1 VSTATLE
8 RTEGATIAPAAPLTT
23 SEQDSLIAL
32 AASTQKV
39 ERRRW
44 NGRFPVGARAWSL
57 GGNVD

>member
-8 RTEGATIAPAAPLTT
+8 RTEVTAPTVARPLSP

-32 AASTQKV
+32 AASTEKTARV
-39 ERRRW
+39 PRA
-44 NGRFPVGARAWSL
+44 GRFTGPRGWSL